1 MRYNNVCIVKLNHHF
16 IALGLRRIVSK
27 SPNGEKGY
35 MYVHIKHVIFQGR
48 TSGLK
53 STSATSGLQ
62 DFLIK
67 VRPKCAPTFGA
78 GKYNNQC
85 NGTGHSSTGLMA
97 ALVYLYCMG
106 LVTYRSEICRKE
118 KLLVKSRPSSSS
130 LNWSAA
136 VHVSSLKG
144 LAKA

>member
-16 IALGLRRIVSK
+16 IALGMRRIDSK

-62 DFLIK
+62 DFLLTHS
-67 VRPKCAPTFGA
+67 VRKDLTKNVSG
-78 GKYNNQC
+78 
-85 NGTGHSSTGLMA
+85 
-97 ALVYLYCMG
+97 
-106 LVTYRSEICRKE
+106 EITDHYD
-118 KLLVKSRPSSSS
+118 LP
-130 LNWSAA
+130 
-136 VHVSSLKG
+136 
-144 LAKA
+144 

>member
-16 IALGLRRIVSK
+16 IALGMRRIDSK

-62 DFLIK
+62 DFLLRSAQNVPQHLGRENTTTCAMARATVAL
-67 VRPKCAPTFGA
+67 VRWA
-78 GKYNNQC
+78 
-85 NGTGHSSTGLMA
+85 S
-97 ALVYLYCMG
+97 ALVYI
-106 LVTYRSEICRKE
+106 V
-118 KLLVKSRPSSSS
+118 
-130 LNWSAA
+130 WA
-136 VHVSSLKG
+136 
-144 LAKA
+144 